1 MRRGTEAMAEGGIGP
16 ADMESVTA
24 RMREIDEALCDP
36 ETLRDSRRIRSLT
49 EERAHLD
56 ELRRTLA
63 EMEEVAEG
71 IEEAREVLDEDDP
84 DLAELAR
91 EELPGLEKRMEELE
105 RRRRRLLIPPDPND
119 RRDVIVEV
127 RAGTGGEEAA
137 LFAGD
142 VFSMYSSYAQSRGW
156 SLEVMASRESERGGF
171 KEIVFALRG
180 KGVYSRMKFEAGVHR
195 VQRVPETETQG
206 RIHTSACT
214 VAVLPEAEEVD
225 VDIDPGDLRIDV
237 YRSSGPGG
245 QSVNTTDSAVRI
257 THEPTGIVVACQDEK
272 SQHKNRAKAMKVLRS
287 RLLAHFRQKEEA
299 KRADARKSMVGS
311 GDRSAKIRT
320 YNFPQNRITDHR
332 IGLSMHNLDAVL
344 GGALDP
350 VIDALVEAEEE
361 RLLAGISS
369 E

>member
-1 MRRGTEAMAEGGIGP
+1 MRAT
-16 ADMESVTA
+16 DLESVTA
-24 RMREIDEALCDP
+24 RIQEIDQSLCDP
-36 ETLRDSRRIRSLT
+36 ETLRDSRRIRALT
-49 EERAHLD
+49 EERSHLD
-56 ELRRTLA
+56 QLRATLA
-63 EMEEVAEG
+63 EIEEVDAGMAE
-71 IEEAREVLDEDDP
+71 AQEVLDDGDP
-84 DLAELAR
+84 ELAEIAR
-91 EELPGLEKRMEELE
+91 EELPDLQRRREELE
-105 RRRRRLLIPPDPND
+105 QRRRKLLIPPDPND
-119 RRDVIVEV
+119 KRDVIVEI

-142 VFSMYSSYAQSRGW
+142 VFSMYSSYAQGRGW
-156 SLEVMASRESERGGF
+156 SLEVMSSRESERGGF
-171 KEIVFALRG
+171 KEVVFALRG

-225 VDIDPGDLRIDV
+225 VEIDPSDLRIDV

-287 RLLAHFRQKEEA
+287 RLLAHFREKEEA

-332 IGLSMHNLDAVL
+332 INLSMHNLDQVL
-344 GGALDP
+344 GGGLDP

-361 RLLAGISS
+361 RLLAEMSTG
-369 E
+369 